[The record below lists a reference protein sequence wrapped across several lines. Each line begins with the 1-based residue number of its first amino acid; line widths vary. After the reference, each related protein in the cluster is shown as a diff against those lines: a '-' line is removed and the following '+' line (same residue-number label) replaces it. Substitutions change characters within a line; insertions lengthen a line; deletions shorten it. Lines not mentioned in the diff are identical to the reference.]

1 MRNNIG
7 RGLIEL
13 IFSITII
20 FILYAVFARHWIV
33 NLEEARKVTMKNELT
48 NLRYSLQLYRMFE
61 GRYPEDLR
69 QLNTSR
75 VSIIKEDSLYGRR
88 YLELQSQD
96 EQGYPVDPYGRRFI
110 YNNKLGTIKV
120 RRR

>member
-7 RGLIEL
+7 RGLIEF

-33 NLEEARKVTMKNELT
+33 NLEEARKVTVKNELT

-69 QLNTSR
+69 QLNASR
-75 VSIIKEDSLYGRR
+75 VSTIKEDSLYGRR

-110 YNNKLGTIKV
+110 YNNKLGTIKT